1 MSLLNVGSRA
11 LLANQAAIQTAGNN
25 IANVNTTGY
34 SRQNVVLATMPGQL
48 TGGGYIGKG
57 VDIQTVLRNH
67 SDLLTRQANAA
78 AATDAG
84 DSARLERLKQ
94 LQDVFSGGAAGLG
107 SAINDMMNAFS
118 DVVSSPTDLTARGV
132 VLTRIDETAR
142 RMRDGAGRIEEIEL
156 AVAEQLKGA
165 VNVVNNLAR
174 DLAQVNQ
181 EIVRAR
187 GNGQAPNDLLDRR
200 DQLTREI
207 NKYVQTTQV
216 AADDGSVSV
225 FVGASQPL
233 VLGGTAAS
241 LAIGDPQDFGSG
253 SGQKKLLFIP
263 ANATA
268 AQAIEMNDSM
278 LGGGQVAG
286 LLRFQNGDLAEGRN
300 LLGRMAVAISEALNS
315 QNKLGVTLDGTQ
327 GGDLLRPI
335 TLPNAV
341 PSSKNADPEL
351 KMGVEV
357 VDATK
362 LQASSFNIT
371 FTGSDSG
378 TLTRQSDGKV
388 FTFADMTELETI
400 MLGMGLRLTD
410 GQAPVAPP
418 DVQPAFA
425 GASEKDQFL
434 LAPLL
439 GVASQM
445 QSVQS
450 SPRQLAAANTINA
463 SMGAANDGSLQLL
476 SLKATGQKWDA
487 ALTPPQVVTD
497 IASFAPPA
505 SPGGVTLTFNI
516 DPATGKTTFT
526 PTGSIAAPI
535 DMSATPPEEMAGP
548 PYEYIPGKR
557 INIDG
562 WEIALQGSPKE
573 GDTVTVG
580 NAADPQYG
588 DFYQRDAGNASALMA
603 LRDAKMFDGASLAD
617 GFAGAM
623 AQVGTRTQSAKFAA
637 TLSSTIAANLERER
651 AAVSGVNLDEE
662 AARLIQYQQAYQ
674 ASAKMIQ
681 IAQNIFDNLIQ
692 SVGR

>member
-278 LGGGQVAG
+278 LGGGQIAG

-315 QNKLGVTLDGTQ
+315 QNKLGLTLDGKA
-327 GGDLLRPI
+327 GENLFKPI
-335 TLPNAV
+335 TLANAV
-341 PSSKNADPEL
+341 PGNKNTSGA

-357 VDATK
+357 ADATK
-362 LQASSFNIT
+362 LQASSYSFI
-371 FTGSDSG
+371 FTGADSG
-378 TLTRQSDGKV
+378 TVTRQADGKV
-388 FTFADMTELETI
+388 FTFANMGELNAL
-400 MLGMGLRLTD
+400 MLGQGLKLTD
-410 GQAPVAPP
+410 GAAPP
-418 DVQPAFA
+418 ATPGAFA
-425 GASEKDQFL
+425 GATDKDQFL
-434 LAPLL
+434 LTPLQ

-450 SPRQLAAANTINA
+450 SPRQLAAANPVNA
-463 SMGAANDGSLQLL
+463 KMGAANDGSLQLV
-476 SLKATGQKWDA
+476 SLKATGKTWDLA
-487 ALTPPQVVTD
+487 LGQVVSTGALTLPTG
-497 IASFAPPA
+497 A
-505 SPGGVTLTFNI
+505 GVTLTFNTT
-516 DPATGKTTFT
+516 AAGTTFT
-526 PTGSIAAPI
+526 LAGNTAPHPI
-535 DMSATPPEEMAGP
+535 DMSATPPKEMTGP
-548 PYEYIPGKR
+548 DYEYIPGKR
-557 INIDG
+557 ISIDG
-562 WEIALQGSPKE
+562 WEITLQGSPKT

-603 LRDAKMFDGASLAD
+603 LRDAQLFDGATLAD

-623 AQVGTRTQSAKFAA
+623 AQVGTRTQSAQFAA
-637 TLSSTIAANLERER
+637 TLSSTISANLERER